1 MEDDFTHLLRVRYSE
16 CDAQK
21 VVFNAKFVEY
31 IDVAVTE
38 FMRYV
43 WGGYNTLLESGLD
56 NQVVG
61 LNINW
66 KSPARFDYILAIR
79 IRNASIGTT
88 SFKLQVDFSLHSSAA
103 AIATAE
109 ITYVL
114 VSAAT
119 YQKAPIPEALKVAL
133 MQGAKGM
140 ISNHAG

>member
-1 MEDDFTHLLRVRYSE
+1 MDEAFTHLLRVRYSE

-38 FMRYV
+38 FMRCI
-43 WGGYNTLLESGLD
+43 WGGYNALLESGFD

-66 KSPARFDYILAIR
+66 KSPARFDDVLAIR
-79 IRNASIGTT
+79 IHTTTIGTT
-88 SFKLQVDFSLHSSAA
+88 SFKLQVEFSNHNSAV
-103 AIATAE
+103 AIASAD

-119 YQKAPIPEALKVAL
+119 YHKAPIPEALKVAL
-133 MQGAKGM
+133 MQGAKGV